1 MKLAQFFA
9 LLVIGLCVVTINA
22 QETVE
27 ILPGSV
33 NDVMVNFVTPA
44 TNTIWEIEDPQTD
57 EEWQVFIEAAS
68 QLIDAATR
76 IKSGGAGPND
86 TAWAQEAEWQRYADV
101 LIESGQEIQAAAA
114 ARDLETVINVSN
126 DKMYPPC
133 EECHMMFHP
142 GFREQEA
149 N

>member
-1 MKLAQFFA
+1 MKSMRSFT
-9 LLVIGLCVVTINA
+9 LLVLGLCVVTINA
-22 QETVE
+22 QEPVE

-33 NDVMVNFVTPA
+33 NDIMVNMVTPS
-44 TNTIWEIEDPQTD
+44 TNTIWGIEDPQTD
-57 EEWQVFIEAAS
+57 EEWQVFVEAAS

-76 IKSGGAGPND
+76 IKSGGTGPND
-86 TAWAQEAEWQRYADV
+86 SAWAQEAEWQRYADV

-114 ARDLETVINVSN
+114 AHDLETVINVSN

-133 EECHMMFHP
+133 EECHIMFHP
-142 GFREQEA
+142 GFREQDV